1 MKLQND
7 TVFSSFDK
15 RFSRLDS
22 LVVKYLGFRCEHE
35 ITAYISH
42 SNWFLSLTRIN
53 GCILLLPWLLLVLLF
68 ISYPNLEEWVQRK
81 MIHEKIVEKTV
92 QVVDVQ
98 MDKAGIFQ
106 LPDGTIFDSIAGLLD
121 KDGVQQ
127 RLQPQS
133 VSSEEI
139 CMKLW
144 SDTGYTYRLHSAI
157 SRLRNDL
164 KAVKSELLV
173 SCSYGLYEL
182 KLPISSNKSENCP
195 RLTK

>member
-1 MKLQND
+1 ME
-7 TVFSSFDK
+7 V
-15 RFSRLDS
+15 
-22 LVVKYLGFRCEHE
+22 
-35 ITAYISH
+35 
-42 SNWFLSLTRIN
+42 
-53 GCILLLPWLLLVLLF
+53 
-68 ISYPNLEEWVQRK
+68 WVQRK
-81 MIHEKIVEKTV
+81 MMHEKIVEKTV
-92 QVVDVQ
+92 QVEKKVIVEKEVHVVDVQ

-133 VSSEEI
+133 VSLLKLFINKEGHQLTSEEI

-144 SDTGYTYRLHSAI
+144 GDTGYSYRLYSAI

-164 KAVKSELLV
+164 KTVNSELLV

-182 KLPISSNKSENCP
+182 KFPISSKKSEI
-195 RLTK
+195 